1 MGCIYRRKKKES
13 DNGRLGQG
21 KSEGV
26 RGVMDFRH
34 LSREEDFPADRQRK
48 VGDETQ
54 GNDRG
59 PSETRA

>member
-1 MGCIYRRKKKES
+1 MGAKVREK
-13 DNGRLGQG
+13 G
-21 KSEGV
+21 KGSGGV
-26 RGVMDFRH
+26 VDFRH